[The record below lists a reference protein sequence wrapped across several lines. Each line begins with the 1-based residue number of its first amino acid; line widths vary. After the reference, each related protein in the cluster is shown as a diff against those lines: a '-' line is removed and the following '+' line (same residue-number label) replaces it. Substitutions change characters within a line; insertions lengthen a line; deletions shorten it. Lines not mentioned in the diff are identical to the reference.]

1 MTTTIHLPLLDSI
14 RIASPCTAD
23 WNQMVG
29 DARQRHCAQ
38 CNLDVHN
45 ISLLTRDEAEAVL
58 SKLAEG
64 RVCARFFRRA
74 DGTILTKDCPTGLRA
89 ARIRLLNATSRFA
102 AAIGL
107 ALLASA
113 AAKAAQDKSW
123 GNYGWSLRL
132 SGAAPVQWVTSK
144 AQTGLGRIFPA
155 KYAQAGHLMGDI
167 AGPPG
172 PPPPTQDSRRSAYGP
187 HQWEYRQ

>member
-1 MTTTIHLPLLDSI
+1 MPTTIHLPLLDSI

-23 WNQMVG
+23 WNAMRG
-29 DARQRHCAQ
+29 DARTRHCAQ
-38 CNLDVHN
+38 CNLNVHN
-45 ISLLTRDEAEAVL
+45 ISQLTSDEAEQVL
-58 SKLAEG
+58 AKLAEG

-89 ARIRLLNATSRFA
+89 ARIKFLKATSRLA
-102 AAIGL
+102 AALGL
-107 ALLASA
+107 AVLSTA

-132 SGAAPVQWVTSK
+132 NNAAPVQWVSDRLATTLSR
-144 AQTGLGRIFPA
+144 AFPA
-155 KYAQAGHLMGDI
+155 RFGSSRGWMGDV

-172 PPPPTQDSRRSAYGP
+172 PPPPVQDPRRGAYGP
-187 HQWEYRQ
+187 HDWEYNR